1 MFHPPKGDPFSSL
14 GGKFQPYLISWGSC
28 KIATGRKGQ
37 NRKELEG
44 KMPLCWQPPWLCQ
57 EFAAAAAE
65 QPALP
70 PPPPAASVN
79 TQGLLRRLEGERGKR
94 QQSLFCNGEGLRHQ
108 VTGCSSRVGFRL
120 LSAPCLSGSIPP
132 SAKGARGG
140 GPCRGHKGASKDTCG
155 TKRPQ
160 PPAQL
165 RSP

>member
-1 MFHPPKGDPFSSL
+1 MLHPPKGDPFSSL

-28 KIATGRKGQ
+28 KIVTGRKGQ

-57 EFAAAAAE
+57 EFAAAVAE

-70 PPPPAASVN
+70 PPPPAASIN
-79 TQGLLRRLEGERGKR
+79 TQGLLRRLEGKRGKR

-140 GPCRGHKGASKDTCG
+140 GPWRGPQRSQRGHVWDQTSTA
-155 TKRPQ
+155 
-160 PPAQL
+160 PAQ
-165 RSP
+165 RGSP